1 MQMRLD
7 LRSGLG
13 KQLWSSSVSL
23 ILVCTAMAQK
33 QPAPAA
39 ASLTKPEMEVSDSA
53 LLEQYDRALAQVAER
68 AMRAVV
74 KIEVNGYG
82 PPEHAADE
90 QIIERQHSLG
100 SGVIVDSSG
109 YIMTNNHV
117 VAGAER
123 IRVVLS
129 RAVAEMTMGH
139 TSLRRQQRTYPAR
152 LVGASRTAD
161 LALIKIDAS
170 DLPTMPLAQQ
180 FTVRLG
186 QTVLA
191 IGAPEGLDYTLTKGI
206 VSAVGRQP
214 DPDKPMVYIQ
224 TDAPINPGNSGGP
237 LIDRDGNLIG
247 INTFIF
253 TSGGGSEGL
262 GFAIPQPIVR
272 FVYEEL
278 RAHGHVRTITIGA
291 NPQPITPVL
300 AAGLKLPQ
308 DWGVIISDVQ
318 PASPA
323 EQAGLQRRDVVRAID
338 GRPIDSL
345 PKYIASLYLHRREQ
359 PIQMEVVRGDKVMSL
374 AVMPQAERH
383 GVESLADLI
392 RPE

>member
-7 LRSGLG
+7 SRSGLG

-53 LLEQYDRALAQVAER
+53 LLEQYDRALARVAEH

-100 SGVIVDSSG
+100 SGIIVDPSG

-129 RAVAEMTMGH
+129 PTIEEMNSSQSSVH
-139 TSLRRQQRTYPAR
+139 RQQRTYPAKLIGTAR
-152 LVGASRTAD
+152 VAD

-170 DLPTMPLAQQ
+170 NLPIIPMPD
-180 FTVRLG
+180 FFSVRLG
-186 QTVLA
+186 Q
-191 IGAPEGLDYTLTKGI
+191 
-206 VSAVGRQP
+206 
-214 DPDKPMVYIQ
+214 
-224 TDAPINPGNSGGP
+224 
-237 LIDRDGNLIG
+237 
-247 INTFIF
+247 
-253 TSGGGSEGL
+253 
-262 GFAIPQPIVR
+262 
-272 FVYEEL
+272 
-278 RAHGHVRTITIGA
+278 
-291 NPQPITPVL
+291 
-300 AAGLKLPQ
+300 
-308 DWGVIISDVQ
+308 
-318 PASPA
+318 
-323 EQAGLQRRDVVRAID
+323 
-338 GRPIDSL
+338 
-345 PKYIASLYLHRREQ
+345 
-359 PIQMEVVRGDKVMSL
+359 
-374 AVMPQAERH
+374 
-383 GVESLADLI
+383 
-392 RPE
+392 